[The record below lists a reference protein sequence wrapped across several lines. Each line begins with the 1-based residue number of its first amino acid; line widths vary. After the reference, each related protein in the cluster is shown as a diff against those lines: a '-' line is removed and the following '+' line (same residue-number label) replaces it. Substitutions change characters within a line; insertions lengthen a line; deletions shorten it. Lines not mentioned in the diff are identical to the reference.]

1 MCRIARIGKGQ
12 ALNNKIAIPPS
23 LPRIVITGPE
33 STGKSTLAKAL
44 ADRLDGYLV
53 EEYLRTYFETRGTLT
68 LADAI
73 PIAQGQWTR
82 EQDGAKAATAAG
94 QPLICDTD
102 LVSSLVYTAQY
113 YRDQVGTALW
123 QRWQAWARAQL
134 AILQRPP
141 CSPRLYLLCGTDWPW
156 IDDGQRDA
164 PDARETFHQLFEA
177 ELSSLGF
184 RHVSL
189 EGTLDARLEA
199 VCRILGD
206 WQIS

>member
-1 MCRIARIGKGQ
+1 M
-12 ALNNKIAIPPS
+12 
-23 LPRIVITGPE
+23 
-33 STGKSTLAKAL
+33 
-44 ADRLDGYLV
+44 
-53 EEYLRTYFETRGTLT
+53 RTYFETRDTLT

-141 CSPRLYLLCGTDWPW
+141 CSPGSICSAARTGHGLTMANATRLMRAILFISFSRLNSHPWASDMFPLKARLMPVLRRCAGFLVTGRFLDDWPDC
-156 IDDGQRDA
+156 IA
-164 PDARETFHQLFEA
+164 
-177 ELSSLGF
+177 
-184 RHVSL
+184 
-189 EGTLDARLEA
+189 
-199 VCRILGD
+199 
-206 WQIS
+206 